1 MSRSKRDDECG
12 RIKRDVAGMAA
23 GGGGN
28 GEGAQERRAVS
39 DTQGVKHVTL
49 EPGIGFLAKK
59 LGKPPI
65 KSQRLSY
72 QNKM

>member
-1 MSRSKRDDECG
+1 MIVGYWQPRDQ
-12 RIKRDVAGMAA
+12 GMR
-23 GGGGN
+23 
-28 GEGAQERRAVS
+28 QIH
-39 DTQGVKHVTL
+39 TKPPPL